1 MRHCGCSVLT
11 DRSRSGI
18 TDACYLVCHFLVLRL
33 KYPLFCCRP
42 IWLNPIVIRV
52 SCIRLNLTILNRITS
67 FGRPSHSSNGSTYPT
82 EIPAKLYF
90 CRPPASSRITA
101 GHLADL
107 HRQWSHGHVL
117 CKPGEEN
124 RLFCALLHRDGHVDI
139 LSGEVQS
146 R

>member
-18 TDACYLVCHFLVLRL
+18 TEACYLVCNFLVLRL
-33 KYPLFCCRP
+33 KYPLFCC
-42 IWLNPIVIRV
+42 IWVNPIVIRV
-52 SCIRLNLTILNRITS
+52 SCIRLNLTILNRIIS
-67 FGRPSHSSNGSTYPT
+67 FGHPPT
-82 EIPAKLYF
+82 PPMDLPTQPRFPQLYF